1 MDSCVEEM
9 KKFKKEI
16 KLMKSERRLVL
27 QRDMFIPAGTE
38 LKEFNGK
45 YEAIIGTGKD
55 TTLTITCPDDREEI
69 KYGDDYFKSE
79 IIGPKCF
86 MTDGEKYPMCLGL
99 VKKKVP
105 ILRKKCCR
113 CELLGK
119 K

>member
-1 MDSCVEEM
+1 
-9 KKFKKEI
+9 
-16 KLMKSERRLVL
+16 MKSERRLVL

-38 LKEFNGK
+38 LKEWEGGH
-45 YEAIIGTGKD
+45 EAVIATGIN
-55 TTLTITCPDDREEI
+55 TCLYLRCPDDREEI

-105 ILRKKCCR
+105 ILKKKCCR